1 MKKLKK
7 KYEEKLLNDKLS
19 GLNTPRVRS
28 ANDSFEESEKI
39 TINNDVIKK
48 IEKEV
53 GYDRKYI
60 INCIKKN
67 KINYATA
74 TYYLMTKDYFK

>member
-1 MKKLKK
+1 M
-7 KYEEKLLNDKLS
+7 LNDKLS

-39 TINNDVIKK
+39 IVNRDIIKK
-48 IEKEV
+48 IEKDI
-53 GYDRKYI
+53 GYDKKYI

-74 TYYLMTKDYFK
+74 TYYLMAKDNIK

>member
-1 MKKLKK
+1 M
-7 KYEEKLLNDKLS
+7 LNDKLS

-39 TINNDVIKK
+39 IIKKDIIKK
-48 IEKEV
+48 IEKEI

-74 TYYLMTKDYFK
+74 TYYLLARHNEQ